1 MNKFIDLRSD
11 TVTRPT
17 EGMRKAMYDAEVGDD
32 VFREDPTVNA
42 FQQEVA
48 AMFGMESGVFVP
60 SGTMGNQLALNV
72 QSNPG
77 DEVICDRT
85 SHIYNYE
92 SAAGPFLSG
101 IQFML
106 LQGRQGILTPELVE
120 TGFRGHNDWDPRTS
134 IIALEN
140 TTNKGGGAWY
150 PRENLLEI
158 ARLAREHKVALHIDG
173 ARIWNAAVAS
183 RVPMHFFGEIA
194 DTISVCFSKA
204 LGAPVGSMVLSKNE
218 LRPEILRKRKMW
230 GGGMRQVGVLAA
242 AASYAIQHHFPL
254 LEEDHRRAREFA
266 GFLQELPAFSV
277 QLDSVHTNIVL
288 FDVVTGSVTE
298 VLDTLR
304 KHGVGMV
311 PFGPKTIRAVFHFQ
325 VDDNDLKSV
334 KQILEK
340 LYG

>member
-1 MNKFIDLRSD
+1 MSTFIDLRSD

-32 VFREDPTVNA
+32 VFREDATVNA
-42 FQQEVA
+42 FQEEVA
-48 AMFGMESGVFVP
+48 ALFGMESGVFVP

-72 QSNPG
+72 QSQPG

-85 SHIYNYE
+85 AHIYNYE

-106 LQGRQGILTPELVE
+106 LQGKQGILTPEMVA

-134 IIALEN
+134 ILALEN

-150 PRENLLEI
+150 DAETLRQI
-158 ARLAREHKVALHIDG
+158 AQLARDRRVALHIDG

-183 RVPMHFFGEIA
+183 GQPLSNFGTIA

-204 LGAPVGSMVLSKNE
+204 LGAPVGSMVLSSNA
-218 LRPEILRKRKMW
+218 LRPAILRKRKMW

-242 AASYAIQHHFPL
+242 AASYAVKNHLEL
-254 LEEDHRRAREFA
+254 LQEDHRRAREFA
-266 GFLQELPAFSV
+266 AFLNELESFSI
-277 QLDSVHTNIVL
+277 QPESVHTNIVL
-288 FDVVTGSVTE
+288 FDVVHAKVPD

-311 PFGPKTIRAVFHFQ
+311 PFGPTTIRAVFHFQ
-325 VDDNDLKSV
+325 VTDSD
-334 KQILEK
+334 LEK
-340 LYG
+340 VKEVFGKLYK